1 MKTRYLVEV
10 EMEDGIPPMTEKT
23 VEGAIWDG
31 YPFFLGAI
39 KSVSVKRSDVVDEV
53 RGEDLFAYAR
63 KNGGAWEL
71 LDYFNTHTKA
81 ANAVKRARVNNLRA
95 FKKDV
100 EFAVFQFNP
109 NTSVWEKC

>member
-1 MKTRYLVEV
+1 MKVRYLVEV
-10 EMEDGIPPMTEKT
+10 EMKSGYSPMTERR
-23 VEGAIWDG
+23 VESAVWDSH
-31 YPFFLGAI
+31 PMLGSI
-39 KSVSVKRSDVVDEV
+39 RNVSVRRGDVVNEV
-53 RGEDLFAYAR
+53 RGIDLFAYAW
-63 KNGGAWEL
+63 KDGKTWKL

-81 ANAVKRARVNNLRA
+81 ANAVKRATVNSLRA